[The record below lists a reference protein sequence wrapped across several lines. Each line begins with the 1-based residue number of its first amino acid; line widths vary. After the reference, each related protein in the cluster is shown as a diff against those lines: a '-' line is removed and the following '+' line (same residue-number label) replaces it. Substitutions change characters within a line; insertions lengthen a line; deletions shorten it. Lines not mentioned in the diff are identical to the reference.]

1 MADGF
6 YRLTYRDIAERLGIS
21 PDAARM
27 KANRKAKAGHW
38 RLLPDET
45 PGQERLVEIPAADID
60 DVVAKAAQAERSALA
75 EQAEQAAPAQPF
87 GSAEHPASAEQSAQP
102 EQPARPAVAERSAV
116 VELFVPPR
124 VTVSFDPQHPHLPPA
139 AAERSP
145 SAQPSATPEHSA
157 WAEPAEQAAPPAPA
171 VSPEQ
176 AAPAEQAEQPAQ
188 AEQAVQ
194 AEQAS
199 QAEQSQTAEQAPQ
212 AEQSQ
217 AAEQVEAQ
225 SEPRS
230 GDDDL
235 EENAEG
241 ESGDALVSTL
251 TARVTTLTNRLIE
264 ETNAREKAS
273 EELNASAVR
282 EAELKV
288 EIERLCT
295 RVSELTDALAHPHR
309 PWWRR
314 LIQGSSGD

>member
-157 WAEPAEQAAPPAPA
+157 WAEPAEQA
-171 VSPEQ
+171 
-176 AAPAEQAEQPAQ
+176 EQPAQ
-188 AEQAVQ
+188 AGQAVQ

-225 SEPRS
+225 PEPRS